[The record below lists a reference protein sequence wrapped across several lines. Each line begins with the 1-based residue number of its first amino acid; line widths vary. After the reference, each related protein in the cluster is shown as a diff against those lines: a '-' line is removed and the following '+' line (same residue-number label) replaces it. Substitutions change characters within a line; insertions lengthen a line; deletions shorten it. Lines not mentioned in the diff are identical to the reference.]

1 MTAAVSSNLQEINSI
16 LRDHNPFSQPPILRA
31 QHVWG
36 ESFPDIKSLNSHASD
51 AVFSALDDVRAGCYP
66 TTSIVISAESGTG
79 KTHII
84 SRIRHRLQQQGGA
97 LFVFANEFDA
107 DDIESSFQ
115 KLLSNSLNKIGAK
128 EVSQWQ
134 ELATEITNS
143 VLKTKNPN
151 TKLFSPK
158 ELIAKFDKNT
168 EQKTSNLIQ
177 QINKSFCRNNKVQ
190 DPDITK
196 AILWNLA
203 TDQAA
208 YVTNWLAG
216 MELAQ
221 YKAVELKLPTQRQSF
236 NSIVQI
242 LKCISQF
249 NQLVICFDELEDDNC
264 NSSNGLKVAQSVAY
278 FVKKLFEH
286 IHRGVILTTIHP
298 GIWKRNIKD
307 ALPKSVLERMAAHGK
322 PYELDYM
329 DSKAVVELVSF
340 SLEGFYRSKGIIPPD
355 TVYPFEKNTLEEL
368 GRERPTARQVLEW
381 CKQNFDSFIPNK
393 DFQYQHQPLQEEHE
407 TLEKEMVKVKD
418 AFDLEKGSIMDS
430 FWEQNKQIGNAL
442 LFSFQRLISQS
453 LEGVEV
459 SEETDRVKVRGGKDP
474 YLNFKIIGKDNE
486 SDICIGVAVLQ
497 DDGGRGLGAGFKRL
511 LDKRGEFNITRGCLV
526 RSQEKPLN
534 RYFRDNYLEPLIH
547 AQGGEW
553 VDLISEDIRSLI
565 AIWNVYRKRD
575 EYELTEDQI
584 FEFIKNA
591 DPELLLGI
599 HSPLLLEILS
609 APTHQVPDTIDEP
622 ELENSDPEAPLEQPV
637 DSNSKV
643 ITSEDDPVTELD
655 LLEGPRDEE
664 SSEGDDDLTELAKD
678 D

>member
-36 ESFPDIKSLNSHASD
+36 ESFPDIESLNAHASD

-79 KTHII
+79 KTHVI

-115 KLLSNSLNKIGAK
+115 QLLSNSLKQIGAK
-128 EVSQWQ
+128 EVRQWQ

-143 VLKTKNPN
+143 VLKAKNPN

-158 ELIAKFDKNT
+158 ELIARLDKIT
-168 EQKTSNLIQ
+168 EQKASRLIQ
-177 QINKSFCRNNKVQ
+177 QINKDFCRKNKVQ

-196 AILWNLA
+196 AILWNLSIN
-203 TDQAA
+203 QADYA
-208 YVTNWLAG
+208 ANWLAG

-221 YKAVELKLPTQRQSF
+221 YKAIELKLPTQRQSF
-236 NSIVQI
+236 NAIVQI
-242 LKCISQF
+242 LQCISQF
-249 NQLVICFDELEDDNC
+249 NQLIICFDELEDDNC
-264 NSSNGLKVAQSVAY
+264 DSSTGLKVAQSVAY

-298 GIWKRNIKD
+298 GIWKKSIKD
-307 ALPKSVLERMAAHGK
+307 ALPKSILDRMTAHGK

-329 DSKAVVELVSF
+329 DSQAVVELVSF
-340 SLEGFYRSKGIIPPD
+340 SLESFYQTKGITPPNI
-355 TVYPFEKNTLEEL
+355 TYPFEKSTLEEL
-368 GRERPTARQVLEW
+368 GKERPTARQVLKW
-381 CKQNFDSFIPNK
+381 CKQNFDSFIPNE
-393 DFQYQHQPLQEEHE
+393 DAQEIEADKI
-407 TLEKEMVKVKD
+407 LAKEMVKVKD
-418 AFDLEKGSIMDS
+418 AFDLEKDSIMDS

-442 LFSFQRLISQS
+442 LFSFQRLTSQS
-453 LEGVEV
+453 LEGVKV
-459 SEETDRVKVRGGKDP
+459 SEVTDRVKVRGGKDP
-474 YLNFKIIGKDNE
+474 YLNFKIIGKGGE
-486 SDICIGVAVLQ
+486 SEICIGVAVLQ
-497 DDGGRGLGAGFKRL
+497 DDGGKSLGAGFKRL

-534 RYFRDNYLEPLIH
+534 RYFRNNYLEPLIH
-547 AQGGEW
+547 TQGGEW
-553 VDLISEDIRSLI
+553 VDLTSEDIRPLI

-575 EYELTEDQI
+575 EYELTENQI
-584 FEFIKNA
+584 FEFIKSA

-599 HSPLLLEILS
+599 HSPLLQEILS

-622 ELENSDPEAPLEQPV
+622 ELENSDPEASLEQPV
-637 DSNSKV
+637 DSSSKV
-643 ITSEDDPVTELD
+643 TASEDDPAPELD
-655 LLEGPRDEE
+655 LLEESEDEE
-664 SSEGDDDLTELAKD
+664 SSEDDDDLAELAKD